1 MHGEQQQAEVFFLI
15 AVLPGE
21 VDADRNY
28 GHGLPFF
35 KLGVV
40 AELFQLFKQ
49 LALLDM
55 ALEGF
60 DQAKGPHLPEMLGD
74 LFFQLGFGLE
84 QMMHLLADD
93 LELVGMPFAD
103 IRSALAHLVEQ
114 PFNGRVHFAGAKPG
128 EQYRQQQHQG
138 AHIDGIGSDFVR
150 LLGQARNRSH

>member
-1 MHGEQQQAEVFFLI
+1 MVA
-15 AVLPGE
+15 
-21 VDADRNY
+21 
-28 GHGLPFF
+28 GL
-35 KLGVV
+35 L
-40 AELFQLFKQ
+40 QLLKQ
-49 LALLDM
+49 LPLLDI
-55 ALEGF
+55 ALERP
-60 DQAKGPHLPEMLGD
+60 DQDKGAHLLNMLGD
-74 LFFQLGFGLE
+74 LLLQPGFGLE

-93 LELVGMPFAD
+93 LKLVGMPFPD